1 MARSSK
7 SGVTVFLGLIMLF
20 ISAQCN
26 GQEYHN
32 CEPGWDYFNDKCYIS
47 YKFPIYTYNEA
58 RKMCIAFGGTL
69 AVVNNVE
76 EDLYLKGY
84 TEGKYN
90 LWIGANDIESEGEWK
105 WEDGTSMTYSNWAE
119 LEEQPDFFQKGGD
132 CLQITGYGFHQW
144 NDIPCDRGNGYIC
157 EKERFCRVVPVG
169 VESTADVPNQ
179 HITASSNLNV
189 PYYGRLN
196 YVWTS
201 VQAWRARKNE
211 TGQWLQIFLGRD
223 RRVTGVATQG
233 RGDSDEWVTT
243 YRLAYKVDGAWHY
256 VSNADYSPKALRG
269 NSDGNTVV
277 YHDLEDDAFTTQ
289 YVRFYPMTWHDH
301 ISMRVE
307 VYACQWTIS
316 TTQKYNV

>member
-1 MARSSK
+1 MMALSLKSSMA
-7 SGVTVFLGLIMLF
+7 VFLGLIVLF

-26 GQEYHN
+26 GQEFHN
-32 CEPGWDYFNDKCYIS
+32 CEPGWDYFNDKCYVS

-90 LWIGANDIESEGEWK
+90 LWLGANDIESEGEWK

-119 LEEQPDFFQKGGD
+119 AQPDDYQTGED
-132 CLQITGYGFHQW
+132 CLHILNTGSQQW
-144 NDIPCDRGNGYIC
+144 NDVPCDIHRGYLC

-169 VESTADVPNQ
+169 VESKEDVPDS
-179 HITASSNLNV
+179 HITASSDWATDHMS
-189 PYYGRLN
+189 YQGRLN
-196 YVWTS
+196 YVGTGSQSWCAGKKE
-201 VQAWRARKNE
+201 V
-211 TGQWLQIFLGRD
+211 GQWLQIFLGRD

-233 RGDSDEWVTT
+233 RGDDGQWVTT

-256 VSNADYSPKALRG
+256 VSNADYSPKAFQG
-269 NSDGNTVV
+269 NSDRNTVV

-301 ISMRVE
+301 VSMRVE
-307 VYACQWTIS
+307 VYACQ
-316 TTQKYNV
+316 